1 MQRLLVKTST
11 YGMPL
16 GRTKCNCSTWCYVR
30 LVPNKPAGKV
40 APVSCVF
47 EKVTEVTKII
57 VRLFRGCDLDSSD
70 PKYSRLHLEGKA
82 IHTASL

>member
-1 MQRLLVKTST
+1 MQRLLVKTFT
-11 YGMPL
+11 YGISQ
-16 GRTKCNCSTWCYVR
+16 GHTKCICLTWFYVR
-30 LVPNKPAGKV
+30 IVPNKPGGKV

-70 PKYSRLHLEGKA
+70 PKYSRLRLEGKA